1 MTQTVCFDVIDFT
14 VSDEINERY
23 LLIADY
29 NNIFIFDITNFSL
42 HSTYSSQLYLLS
54 PLIQLITL
62 IPTIFFSKRRSEKR
76 LFHL

>member
-29 NNIFIFDITNFSL
+29 NNIFIFNINNFSL

-54 PLIQLITL
+54 SLI
-62 IPTIFFSKRRSEKR
+62 
-76 LFHL
+76 